1 MARVGGATG
10 HPSQPWFR
18 ERFTHPVTD
27 VDGFLIL
34 DLSGASFCDSV
45 GLSVPQAAHRQA
57 DAAGVVPACALPP
70 LRALLAMTEA
80 DQMLRIFDTV
90 TDAES
95 GGQRLNCLPVLV
107 IGRQA
112 DEGAEREVG
121 VRRMPQRRVVSRVSE
136 GS

>member
-90 TDAES
+90 TDAGKRWSAAE
-95 GGQRLNCLPVLV
+95 LPSRPRD
-107 IGRQA
+107 RQA
-112 DEGAEREVG
+112 GRRGCGA
-121 VRRMPQRRVVSRVSE
+121 
-136 GS
+136 